1 MYRSAVEAS
10 PAKQVF
16 RTVGGILVLVRVS
29 ALILH
34 PSMNSHRRPDQDKM
48 MDDEDSVQ
56 LSKYCFDACEA
67 LKTVIQGKNADD
79 INEPVREA
87 LEDLGRYVD

>member
-1 MYRSAVEAS
+1 
-10 PAKQVF
+10 
-16 RTVGGILVLVRVS
+16 
-29 ALILH
+29 
-34 PSMNSHRRPDQDKM
+34 

-56 LSKYCFDACEA
+56 LSEYCFDACEA
-67 LKTVIQGKNADD
+67 LKTVIQGKNVDD

>member
-1 MYRSAVEAS
+1 
-10 PAKQVF
+10 
-16 RTVGGILVLVRVS
+16 
-29 ALILH
+29 
-34 PSMNSHRRPDQDKM
+34 M

-56 LSKYCFDACEA
+56 LSEYCFDACEA